1 MEFERIKYS
10 RNTKQTTI
18 KKYTLIKDGRTLKSF
33 IKHGFINNTKYG
45 IYPQIE
51 HNNNDDWRF
60 TYKNIN
66 YELKYIDG
74 SIYPMLFKTEINI
87 INNVEIAK

>member
-1 MEFERIKYS
+1 MKFECTNYS
-10 RNTKQTTI
+10 KKNKRATI
-18 KKYTLIKDGRTLKSF
+18 KKYTLIKDGRTLRSF
-33 IKHGFINNTKYG
+33 INHGFINDTKYG

-51 HNNNDDWRF
+51 HNNNNDWRF

-74 SIYPMLFKTEINI
+74 SIYPMLFKIKKSI
-87 INNVEIAK
+87 INNVELTK